1 MARQTAKEKH
11 TALYCRLSKDDGNL
25 GESSSIQSQKEM
37 LTRYARD
44 HGFQNISIYVDDGY
58 SGTNFNRPDFQR
70 LISDIENGEI
80 STLITKDLS
89 RLGRNY
95 LETGVYL
102 EIFFPEHGVR
112 FIAINDGVDSD
123 ESESVDFTPF
133 RNIINELYA
142 KDTSKKTKTAKRAR
156 VMSGM
161 FIGSS
166 APYGYM
172 KDPDDRHRLI
182 IDKRYAP
189 VVRKIFDLAKNGMG
203 AAKISN
209 YLNTQHILRPAI
221 VNENNFDRF
230 FDGEDDEKRY
240 YWHSTTVRGILRNP
254 IYAGNLVMD
263 KRPTLSFKSKKR
275 LRVLPENYTI
285 VPNTHEPIVDPED
298 FEVIQ
303 RMITSRRL
311 EPRADRMTNIFAGL
325 IKCADCGKSMI
336 LTRTHRSAKGREP
349 LDLYIYMCNNYR
361 SSGRKECSMHWLE
374 ARDLYEM
381 VLDDIRKHAKEA
393 LKDDKGMADR
403 LINQMGADKK
413 TQDKAVKKELSNK
426 RSRLAEVDRLFAKL
440 YEDMAN
446 DKITERNYQMMCHKY
461 EAEQTDLQA
470 RIDEIES
477 QMDEKAETSDNIQ
490 RYTHLIK
497 EYAGIKEL
505 DAALLN
511 RMIEKI
517 TVTEPKEVD
526 GEKVQEIK
534 IYYKFIGN
542 IS

>member
-1 MARQTAKEKH
+1 
-11 TALYCRLSKDDGNL
+11 
-25 GESSSIQSQKEM
+25 
-37 LTRYARD
+37 
-44 HGFQNISIYVDDGY
+44 
-58 SGTNFNRPDFQR
+58 
-70 LISDIENGEI
+70 
-80 STLITKDLS
+80 
-89 RLGRNY
+89 
-95 LETGVYL
+95 
-102 EIFFPEHGVR
+102 
-112 FIAINDGVDSD
+112 
-123 ESESVDFTPF
+123 
-133 RNIINELYA
+133 
-142 KDTSKKTKTAKRAR
+142 
-156 VMSGM
+156 MSGM
-161 FIGSS
+161 FVGSS

-182 IDKRYAP
+182 IDERYAP
-189 VVRKIFDLAKNGMG
+189 VVRKIFDLAKEGMG

-209 YLNTQHILRPAI
+209 YLNSQHILRPAI

-254 IYAGNLVMD
+254 IYAGHLVMD

-285 VPNTHEPIVDPED
+285 IPNTHEPLVDPED

-311 EPRADRMTNIFAGL
+311 APREDRMTNIFAGL
-325 IKCADCGKSMI
+325 IKCADCGKSLI
-336 LTRTHRSAKGREP
+336 LTRTHRSPKGREP

-361 SSGRKECSMHWLE
+361 TSGRKECSMHWLE
-374 ARDLYEM
+374 ARDLYEA
-381 VLDDIRKHAKEA
+381 VLTDIRKHAQEA
-393 LKDDKGMADR
+393 FNDDNGMADR
-403 LINQMGADKK
+403 LINQLGADKRS
-413 TQDKAVKKELSNK
+413 QDKAVKKELSSK

-446 DKITERNYQMMCHKY
+446 DRITERNYQMMCHKY
-461 EAEQTDLQA
+461 EAEQAELQV
-470 RIDEIES
+470 RINEIES
-477 QMDEKAETSDNIQ
+477 QMDEKAEKSDNIQ
-490 RYTHLIK
+490 RYTHLIR

-511 RMIEKI
+511 RLIEKI
-517 TVTEPKEVD
+517 TASEPKEVN

>member
-1 MARQTAKEKH
+1 MARQTAKEKR

-25 GESSSIQSQKEM
+25 SESSSIQSQKEI
-37 LTRYARD
+37 LTRYAKD
-44 HGFQNISIYVDDGY
+44 HGFQNISYYVDDGY

-70 LISDIENGEI
+70 LITDIENGEI
-80 STLITKDLS
+80 SILITKDLS

-112 FIAINDGVDSD
+112 YIAVNDGVDSN
-123 ESESVDFTPF
+123 ESGSVDFTPF

-142 KDTSKKTKTAKRAR
+142 KDTSKKTKSAKRAR

-172 KDPDDRHRLI
+172 KDPNDRHQLI
-182 IDKRYAP
+182 IDERYAP
-189 VVRKIFDLAKNGMG
+189 TVRKIFELAKNGMG

-209 YLNTQHILRPAI
+209 YLNSQHILRPAV

-254 IYAGNLVMD
+254 IYAGHLVMD

-285 VPNTHEPIVDPED
+285 IPNTHEALVDPDD

-311 EPRADRMTNIFAGL
+311 APREDRMTNIFAGL
-325 IKCADCGKSMI
+325 IKCADCGKSLI
-336 LTRTHRSAKGREP
+336 LTRTHRSPKGRE
-349 LDLYIYMCNNYR
+349 LIDLYIYICNTYR
-361 SSGRKECSMHWLE
+361 TSGRKDCSMHWLE
-374 ARDLYEM
+374 ARDLYEA
-381 VLDDIRKHAKEA
+381 VLADIRKHAREA
-393 LKDDKGMADR
+393 LEDDKGMVEK
-403 LINQMGADKK
+403 LINRLGADKK
-413 TQDKAVKKELSNK
+413 SQDKAAKKELSNK

-446 DKITERNYQMMCHKY
+446 DRITERNYQMMCHKY
-461 EAEQTDLQA
+461 ETEQTELQA
-470 RIDEIES
+470 RIGEIES
-477 QMDEKAETSDNIQ
+477 QMTEKAEKNDSIQ
-490 RYTHLIK
+490 QFTHLIK

-505 DAALLN
+505 DATLLN
-511 RMIEKI
+511 RLIDKI

-526 GEKVQEIK
+526 GEKVQEIR
-534 IYYKFIGN
+534 IYYKFIGS